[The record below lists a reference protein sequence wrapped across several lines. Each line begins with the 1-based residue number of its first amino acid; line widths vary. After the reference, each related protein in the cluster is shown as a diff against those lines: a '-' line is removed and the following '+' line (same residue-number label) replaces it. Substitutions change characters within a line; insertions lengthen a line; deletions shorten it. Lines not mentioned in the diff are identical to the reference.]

1 MSFQTTSDY
10 FTLKNAWER
19 YCSFS
24 LELLNHY
31 LCTHRGRL
39 MANTGGVLSLWKGHS
54 TTIVRVAPYAGLCYA
69 AHDYFENQFKIM
81 LDINVLPGFTD
92 ARLD

>member
-1 MSFQTTSDY
+1 
-10 FTLKNAWER
+10 
-19 YCSFS
+19 
-24 LELLNHY
+24 
-31 LCTHRGRL
+31 